1 MSRSPATPVLSFL
14 TDYGL
19 QDGFVAACHGV
30 IAAIAPHARVI
41 DITHLVPPQDV
52 RRGSAVLAQTLPHL
66 PPGSVHIAV
75 VDPGVGTARRS
86 IAVATARGDILVGPD
101 NGVLHPAS
109 DRLGG
114 LVAAHELTE
123 SRFMRTEVS
132 STFHGR
138 DVFAPVAAHLASGV
152 PLAEVGPALDPAG
165 LVRLPAP
172 ARRLDRDSGRAEGE
186 VVTVDHFGNVQTSL
200 GPDLLA
206 EAGALRVP
214 GARVLVGTPDDGG
227 EVPYAATFGD
237 VPTGALVAYTDSAGL
252 FTLAVNGGSAAARLG
267 LAPGDPVAVSAVPAV
282 PAGTMRTKG
291 TEGTKGTAETVPRA
305 TPTATSTG
313 SRSS

>member
-1 MSRSPATPVLSFL
+1 MLSFL

-19 QDGFVAACHGV
+19 QDGFAAACHGV

-41 DITHLVPPQDV
+41 DITHLVPPQDI

-66 PPGSVHIAV
+66 PPGGVHIAV

-86 IAVATARGDILVGPD
+86 VAVETARGDIIVGPD
-101 NGVLHPAS
+101 NGLLLPACGS
-109 DRLGG
+109 LGG
-114 LVAAHELTE
+114 AVAARELGDR
-123 SRFMRTEVS
+123 RFMGPQVS

-138 DVFAPVAAHLASGV
+138 DVFAPVAAHLANGV
-152 PLAEVGPALDPAG
+152 PLAEVGPALAPG
-165 LVRLPAP
+165 ELVRLPEP
-172 ARRLDRDSGRAEGE
+172 VSRLDRETGRVEGE

-214 GARVLVGTPDDGG
+214 GARVRVGTPDGYG

-252 FTLAVNGGSAAARLG
+252 FTLAVNGGSAAAALG
-267 LAPGDPVAVSAVPAV
+267 LAPGDPVAVSAGTPGTPGTSAPGTTALTRGTPETPAPGGAAQKSTAPTPGAPPV
-282 PAGTMRTKG
+282 HPA
-291 TEGTKGTAETVPRA
+291 
-305 TPTATSTG
+305 
-313 SRSS
+313 